1 MLESVSK
8 GSTDPCSLPRLIL
21 VSRALTHPVLAENRV
36 VSSSQ
41 KFERGFARSCTQHAE
56 VTVLNV
62 IGAGARLSG
71 GECLDGIQFHT
82 VGLLHLLS
90 AIRRIGRG
98 RSTSSVITTGYDP
111 ALMSVLVACRNTGIP
126 AFTFIYDTHKISMQG
141 RPLYR
146 RAAIDAYFS
155 IGLCIAR
162 LLNGWIVL
170 NDRFIVASR
179 LPTPP
184 HLKTRI
190 GIDASALQGGS
201 VVSPPLES
209 GRRPI
214 FLYSGTLNADNGTD
228 ILISAVRQMPG
239 YDFELHV
246 YGDGPQAH
254 LVQSAADV
262 DPRIRFFGKIA
273 NEEVVKK
280 QHRADILI
288 HLRDPSSPSSMY
300 SYPSKIIEYICSRR
314 PVASN
319 VLPVID
325 DVKAYL
331 TLIDDFSST
340 SIRKTLSGIID
351 GSTPAHQDPTFAAL
365 LYRKQNWAALSSEII
380 RFVGVQTILS
390 TRHSTEVASTY
401 EEPSLS

>member
-8 GSTDPCSLPRLIL
+8 GSTDPCSLPRLII
-21 VSRALTHPVLAENRV
+21 VSRALTHPVLAEDRV

-111 ALMSVLVACRNTGIP
+111 ALMSALVACRNTGIP

-170 NDRFIVASR
+170 NDRFIAASR

-201 VVSPPLES
+201 VVSPPLKS

-246 YGDGPQAH
+246 YGDGSQAH

-262 DPRIRFFGKIA
+262 DLRIKFFGKIA
-273 NEEVVKK
+273 NEEVIKK
-280 QHRADILI
+280 QHGADILI
-288 HLRDPSSPSSMY
+288 HLRDPSSASSLY
-300 SYPSKIIEYICSRR
+300 SYPSKIIEYLCSQR
-314 PVASN
+314 PVVSN
-319 VLPVID
+319 LLPTIE
-325 DVKAYL
+325 DVEAYL
-331 TLIDDFSST
+331 TPIDDFSSA
-340 SIRKTLSGIID
+340 SIQKTLSGIID
-351 GSTPAHQDPTFAAL
+351 GFAPARENPSLAGR
-365 LYRKQNWAALSSEII
+365 LYRNQGWAKVSAEIMG
-380 RFVGVQTILS
+380 FVGVRT
-390 TRHSTEVASTY
+390 THSALVASSFA
-401 EEPSLS
+401 PRIRA